1 MKLFL
6 VRHSTSCS
14 NLQREDAAM
23 VLMSKQIRDPGLTA
37 QGIQIAKAYGPALKA
52 RLKAEGLD
60 PSTAL
65 VASSGLARAS
75 HTAKLLFGREPVSI
89 GYIKENGKI
98 PENTSKNRQY
108 QKPNWPAFLRDLE
121 AKANGRDAIVVVHGS
136 FLRHVV
142 APILLG
148 YTPKE
153 RFNNLDGIFVSGCLV
168 DGKLSVEKAHEMR
181 RPTTSFKGEDRCSV
195 SDTRKIARLSKMGSR
210 TRKQRRQRSR
220 KQRGGG
226 VTLPL
231 AYFQDG
237 AQFDGTS
244 ASETG
249 AGLAATS
256 AAWVRTPLSQT
267 GGRRRRRSQRGGFA
281 PGIMG
286 AFVVNGARLAPMA
299 LYLGSK
305 MYRAA
310 RGTMATIKGRR
321 LPPVARRRTLKNR
334 RT

>member
-1 MKLFL
+1 
-6 VRHSTSCS
+6 
-14 NLQREDAAM
+14 
-23 VLMSKQIRDPGLTA
+23 
-37 QGIQIAKAYGPALKA
+37 
-52 RLKAEGLD
+52 
-60 PSTAL
+60 
-65 VASSGLARAS
+65 
-75 HTAKLLFGREPVSI
+75 
-89 GYIKENGKI
+89 
-98 PENTSKNRQY
+98 
-108 QKPNWPAFLRDLE
+108 LRDLE

-168 DGKLSVEKAHEMR
+168 NGKLSVEKAHEMR
-181 RPTTSFKGEDRCSV
+181 RPTASFKGEDRCSV
-195 SDTRKIARLSKMGSR
+195 ADTRKIARLSKMKFR
-210 TRKQRRQRSR
+210 TRKQRQRQRSR

-237 AQFDGTS
+237 AQFNGTS

-267 GGRRRRRSQRGGFA
+267 GGRRSRRSQRGGFA

-310 RGTMATIKGRR
+310 RGTIGTMRGKRV
-321 LPPVARRRTLKNR
+321 PPVARRRTLKNR
-334 RT
+334 RD

>member
-1 MKLFL
+1 
-6 VRHSTSCS
+6 
-14 NLQREDAAM
+14 M
-23 VLMSKQIRDPGLTA
+23 VLMSKQIRDPGLTV
-37 QGIQIAKAYGPALKA
+37 QGIQVAKAYGPALKR
-52 RLKAEGLD
+52 RLKAAGLD

-75 HTAKLLFGREPVSI
+75 HTAKLLFGREPVTI

-98 PENTSKNRQY
+98 PENTSKNSQY

-168 DGKLSVEKAHEMR
+168 NGKLSVEKAHEMR
-181 RPTTSFKGEDRCSV
+181 RPTASFKGEDRCSV
-195 SDTRKIARLSKMGSR
+195 SDTRKIARLSKMKFR
-210 TRKQRRQRSR
+210 TRKQRPRSQ

-237 AQFDGTS
+237 AQFNGTS

-267 GGRRRRRSQRGGFA
+267 GGRRSRRSQRGGFA

-299 LYLGSK
+299 LYLGNK

-310 RGTMATIKGRR
+310 RDTIGPKSKVP
-321 LPPVARRRTLKNR
+321 LVSRRRTLKNR

>member
-37 QGIQIAKAYGPALKA
+37 QGIQIVKAYGPALKR
-52 RLKAEGLD
+52 RLKAAGLD

-75 HTAKLLFGREPVSI
+75 HTAKLLFGREPVTI

-98 PENTSKNRQY
+98 PENTSKNSQY

-168 DGKLSVEKAHEMR
+168 NGKLSVEKAHEMR
-181 RPTTSFKGEDRCSV
+181 RPTASFKGEDRCSV
-195 SDTRKIARLSKMGSR
+195 ADTRKIARLSKMKFR
-210 TRKQRRQRSR
+210 TRKQRSR

-237 AQFDGTS
+237 AQFNGTS

-256 AAWVRTPLSQT
+256 AAWVRAPLSQT
-267 GGRRRRRSQRGGFA
+267 GGQRKSRKSQRGGFA

-310 RGTMATIKGRR
+310 RGTIGTMRGKRV
-321 LPPVARRRTLKNR
+321 PPVARRRTLKNR
-334 RT
+334 RD